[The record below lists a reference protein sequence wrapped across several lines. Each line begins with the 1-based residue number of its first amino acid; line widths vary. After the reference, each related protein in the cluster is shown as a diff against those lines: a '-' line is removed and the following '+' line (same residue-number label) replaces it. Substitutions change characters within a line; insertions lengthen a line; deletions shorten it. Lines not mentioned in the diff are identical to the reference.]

1 MIFPFSVSRS
11 WKLLAESGHRTW
23 QAWRSCRWSYHSPL
37 NIQPPGS
44 YRADISDIV
53 PMQGAI
59 GRDFSDF
66 SACVRCVRQIA
77 VCFGLYLLTSLDIQ
91 TCGEIHSS
99 VLSNMLCLVQM
110 ARAGNL
116 SLACTTPHCSFW
128 SRLKSWTCQQ
138 FNPIFLNANEPNQIK
153 PHGSQFNS
161 KILRPNGWYKLV
173 QWIHVETC
181 SPAGVDP
188 KKSLHLLRSRSTLS
202 DGQRK
207 VRHFMNF

>member
-1 MIFPFSVSRS
+1 MIFPFSVS
-11 WKLLAESGHRTW
+11 
-23 QAWRSCRWSYHSPL
+23 RWSYHSPL

-44 YRADISDIV
+44 YRADADAGIE
-53 PMQGAI
+53 AI
-59 GRDFSDF
+59 GRDFS
-66 SACVRCVRQIA
+66 ACVTCVRQIA

-99 VLSNMLCLVQM
+99 VPSNMLCLVQM
-110 ARAGNL
+110 GRAGNL

-161 KILRPNGWYKLV
+161 KILRPNGWYNGSMLK
-173 QWIHVETC
+173 
-181 SPAGVDP
+181 PAHLQGLIP
-188 KKSLHLLRSRSTLS
+188 KKVSIYWDQDRRAMAAR
-202 DGQRK
+202 GRCW
-207 VRHFMNF
+207 RHFMNF